1 MDLFHAREHLH
12 DVAAALPGS
21 DVHDVTRQ
29 QALESGI
36 FRLGHPTG
44 TIRVEAELTQ
54 PEGSVGYQV
63 RRAELLRTARK
74 LMDGRVYVAAGQA
87 RHGNPT
93 ARQQVTARMV
103 DKRRLVAPG
112 TATDAPG
119 LVHDRRRP
127 ASAAAA
133 AGCSPAPASP
143 AGRASTTT

>member
-1 MDLFHAREHLH
+1 VDLFHAREHLH

-74 LMDGRVYVAAGQA
+74 LMDGRVYVAAG
-87 RHGNPT
+87 
-93 ARQQVTARMV
+93 
-103 DKRRLVAPG
+103 RLAMG
-112 TATDAPG
+112 TP
-119 LVHDRRRP
+119 LHDNKSLP
-127 ASAAAA
+127 EWWTSA
-133 AGCSPAPASP
+133 GW
-143 AGRASTTT
+143 